1 MAFLLYLILRIA
13 AQAAFVEEF
22 FFGEAEV
29 RLAASAGWPGLSPII
44 FCLNSRHLA
53 LEVIVCSVWIRWLSV
68 RGLSF
73 FIALVKS
80 V

>member
-29 RLAASAGWPGLSPII
+29 RLAASAGRLARPVSHYFLLELPTFGSGSDCLLSMDKM
-44 FCLNSRHLA
+44 A
-53 LEVIVCSVWIRWLSV
+53 LR
-68 RGLSF
+68 
-73 FIALVKS
+73 
-80 V
+80 